1 MKDRIQIPPE
11 VKRIHCIGVGGSGM
25 FPIIQILHSRGYL
38 ISGSDNNES
47 DILALERQMGVRVTL
62 GHAPKNLEGAD
73 LVLYSAAIMADNPE
87 LKAARESGIPLWERA
102 RMLGAISSWYQ
113 EAVGVCGTHGKTTV
127 TAMLTQILYGAGAD
141 PSAVIGGKLR
151 AIDGYGRAGQ
161 SGLFVYEA
169 CEFRDTFLS
178 TFPDTALVLNID
190 DDHLDYFGT
199 VENAMRSF
207 TRFAGMARRVLYNGD
222 DGNTARAMAAAGTPE
237 KITFGRGEGNDFWPA
252 NIRSEG
258 GLCRSFDLMRHGE
271 ALCRLTIH
279 VPGEHNILNA
289 VAAAAM
295 AWLLGTAPEQI
306 ARHLARFTGAG
317 RRFEVLGKVGG
328 VTIVDDYAHHPAELA
343 ATLKAAKE
351 LDFARVWAVFQP
363 FTFSRTYLLLEDFV
377 AALALADRVVLSPI
391 MGSREK
397 NEWGIQSQDLGDK
410 IPGCVCLP
418 GFAEIADH
426 VMENAREGDLVITL
440 GCGDIYKCAR
450 MMLTK

>member
-11 VKRIHCIGVGGSGM
+11 VKHIHCIGVGGSGM

-87 LKAARESGIPLWERA
+87 LKAARESGLPLWERA

-377 AALALADRVVLSPI
+377 KALSIADRVVLSPI

-397 NEWGIQSQDLGDK
+397 NEWGIRSGDLGEK
-410 IPGCVCLP
+410 IPGCVWLDS
-418 GFAEIADH
+418 FEEMAEYVLA
-426 VMENAREGDLVITL
+426 NAREGDLVITL